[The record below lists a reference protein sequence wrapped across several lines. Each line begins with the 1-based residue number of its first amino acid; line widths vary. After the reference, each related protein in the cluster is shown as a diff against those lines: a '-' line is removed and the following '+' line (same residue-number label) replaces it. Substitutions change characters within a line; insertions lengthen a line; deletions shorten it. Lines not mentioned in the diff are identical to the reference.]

1 MEESGQTS
9 VRIKPEGCVHY
20 KIFKKKK
27 KERKKERKKEKKE
40 RDCLKK
46 KKKKDWRC
54 LTAQL
59 AKEKKSPPPKK
70 KKKKKIAIVWATFC
84 NIWPP
89 KTSAYFRSCSFEC
102 EICQALLKRF
112 INGRFTW
119 STSGKHGKTCAGLDP
134 GESEYLEYGV
144 KSDNSNLP
152 PGKLLQA

>member
-1 MEESGQTS
+1 MLGLNQKVEYT
-9 VRIKPEGCVHY
+9 IKSR
-20 KIFKKKK
+20 KKKGKK
-27 KERKKERKKEKKE
+27 KERKKKKKETV
-40 RDCLKK
+40 KK
-46 KKKKDWRC
+46 KKKRLKMSHC
-54 LTAQL
+54 TACQR
-59 AKEKKSPPPKK
+59 KKVPPPQ
-70 KKKKKIAIVWATFC
+70 KKKKIAIVWATFC

-144 KSDNSNLP
+144 KSDNPNLP
-152 PGKLLQA
+152 PGKLLQV

>member
-1 MEESGQTS
+1 MLGLNQKVVYT
-9 VRIKPEGCVHY
+9 IKSL
-20 KIFKKKK
+20 KKKKK
-27 KERKKERKKEKKE
+27 KERKKERKE
-40 RDCLKK
+40 RKRLFKK
-46 KKKKDWRC
+46 KKKTEDVSLHSLPK
-54 LTAQL
+54 
-59 AKEKKSPPPKK
+59 KKSPPPPP

-144 KSDNSNLP
+144 KSDNPNLP

>member
-1 MEESGQTS
+1 MLGLNQNVVYT
-9 VRIKPEGCVHY
+9 IKSL
-20 KIFKKKK
+20 IKKKRK
-27 KERKKERKKEKKE
+27 KERKKERKE
-40 RDCLKK
+40 RKRLFKK
-46 KKKKDWRC
+46 KKKTEDVSLHSLPK
-54 LTAQL
+54 
-59 AKEKKSPPPKK
+59 KKSPPPPP

-144 KSDNSNLP
+144 KSDHPNLP
-152 PGKLLQA
+152 PGKLLQV